1 VVRSSNGADERL
13 ALRALRPTSRGPTS
27 RCRSLRWP
35 VHLSEQRRR
44 HAEAALEGVAEP
56 ARRGEP
62 DLPAIALS
70 AGKRSARRSRLVQ
83 CVATRLPVRKPR
95 RRQHEGAGV
104 DRLKRPIPR
113 IFLPNF
119 FAKFF
124 GESWLAFHGTGVL
137 GHAPLGPQ
145 PGLEVDLTRLTT
157 SAVAHEWRVANVDA
171 ILATLDQLYAVA
183 PSMTILA
190 WTNSSTASRGCRRYW
205 PTSTG
210 RASTPKPLPVL

>member
-1 VVRSSNGADERL
+1 MV
-13 ALRALRPTSRGPTS
+13 PTSGW
-27 RCRSLRWP
+27 RCARFA
-35 VHLSEQRRR
+35 RRR
-44 HAEAALEGVAEP
+44 AAQPHAAEACAGLCISLNNDGAMP
-56 ARRGEP
+56 RRRSKAWPSQPGAGEP

-95 RRQHEGAGV
+95 RRRHEGAGV

-113 IFLPNF
+113 IFLANF

-137 GHAPLGPQ
+137 GDAPLGPQ